1 MRRQF
6 CLRWLD
12 AVAVD
17 KAHLDVLFQHAP
29 RLLFIAAANVQAA
42 TVIK

>member
-6 CLRWLD
+6 CLRWLN

-17 KAHLDVLFQHAP
+17 KAHLDVLFQHA
-29 RLLFIAAANVQAA
+29 RLLFIAAANIQAA